1 MDEALCL
8 TRRLWPTSI
17 NALMRTSRTH
27 RALISS
33 AIVAELVHVGI
44 FLILPEPIFASNVAQ
59 VIVALLCTIV
69 CLVKARES
77 AQAGFRLPWGLLATS
92 VFLWTVGQML
102 FVIPLIR
109 PQARLWENAS
119 NILWLLFS
127 FPFLLASFVRSPG
140 EQRDGASWL
149 DFAQAFLF
157 FCILFALVF
166 SHPSIIGLSQT
177 YEVQSVALALAF
189 ALRFSVSAPGEER
202 LFYRNAAIFTISY
215 AVFSIIGYVAEDH
228 GFPSGSLMD
237 LCWTVPFTLLS
248 LLAMQPSL
256 GTYPQNR
263 PSQLL
268 NSSGLHGICAF
279 GLATMSLTA
288 SGLLA
293 WHRPLFGGCVVLV
306 AFCLLAART
315 IAREL
320 QLHRVHTQLEDFA
333 LRDPLTGLA
342 NRMAL
347 ERALTQRE
355 EVKNGD
361 LDRQTV
367 VLFIDLDR
375 FKLINDGFGH
385 HFGDL
390 VLKEVSNLLRLATR
404 EQDLIARQGGDEFVV
419 LLDRIDL
426 AGAQEVADR
435 IGTMIRKPIQISGK
449 TVHLSA
455 SVGLASRGFGEGGET
470 LLEDADCAMYNA
482 KSLGRDRIEL
492 FTPELLI
499 KAKSAHTLHADLR
512 EALADGQITV
522 HYQPIYGCESV
533 QIKGFEALVRWQHPT
548 RGYIPPADFIPIAE
562 ETGLIVELGQYVLR
576 LACVQCREWNVHFG
590 RELAISVNVSARQ
603 FAERSFIGTVTK
615 ILKDSNLEH
624 RLLKLEITET
634 VLLGGHEGIE
644 EMLYELRDTGI
655 KIALDDFGTGYS
667 SLSYLMN
674 FPFDIVKVD
683 RSFVSHIHRDF
694 KRSEIVRKVVE
705 LATIL
710 GMRTV
715 AEGVESA
722 EELSC
727 LRDLGCDLVQGY
739 LLSRPLAPE
748 AVFALLS
755 QREEPGQN
763 LTLEAPKLGTFPA
776 LSRLAADR

>member
-1 MDEALCL
+1 M
-8 TRRLWPTSI
+8 
-17 NALMRTSRTH
+17 
-27 RALISS
+27 
-33 AIVAELVHVGI
+33 
-44 FLILPEPIFASNVAQ
+44 
-59 VIVALLCTIV
+59 
-69 CLVKARES
+69 
-77 AQAGFRLPWGLLATS
+77 
-92 VFLWTVGQML
+92 
-102 FVIPLIR
+102 
-109 PQARLWENAS
+109 
-119 NILWLLFS
+119 
-127 FPFLLASFVRSPG
+127 
-140 EQRDGASWL
+140 
-149 DFAQAFLF
+149 
-157 FCILFALVF
+157 
-166 SHPSIIGLSQT
+166 SQT

-189 ALRFSVSAPGEER
+189 ALRFSVSARGEER
-202 LFYRNAAIFTISY
+202 LFYRNAAVFTISY

-256 GTYPQNR
+256 ATYPQSR

-293 WHRPLFGGCVVLV
+293 RHRPLFGGWVVFV

-342 NRMAL
+342 NRTAL
-347 ERALTQRE
+347 ERALVGRD
-355 EVKNGD
+355 EVENRNS
-361 LDRQTV
+361 DRQTV

-435 IGTMIRKPIQISGK
+435 IGTMIRKPIQIAGK

-499 KAKSAHTLHADLR
+499 KAKSAHTLHTDLR

-522 HYQPIYGCESV
+522 HYQPIYGCESAE
-533 QIKGFEALVRWQHPT
+533 IKGFEALVRWRHPK
-548 RGYIPPADFIPIAE
+548 RGYISPGDFIPIAE

-576 LACVQCREWNVHFG
+576 IACAQCHAWNVQFG

-603 FAERSFIGTVTK
+603 FADRGFIRTVTET
-615 ILKDSNLEH
+615 LEASGL
-624 RLLKLEITET
+624 RPQLLKLEITET
-634 VLLGGHEGIE
+634 VLLGGYGGIG
-644 EMLYELRDTGI
+644 EMLSELRSAGI

-674 FPFDIVKVD
+674 FPFDILKID
-683 RSFVSHIHRDF
+683 RSFVSHIHHDF
-694 KRSEIVRKVVE
+694 RRSETVRKIVE
-705 LATIL
+705 LAAIL
-710 GMRTV
+710 GMRTI
-715 AEGVESA
+715 AEGVETA
-722 EELSC
+722 EELAC
-727 LRDLGCDLVQGY
+727 VRDLGCDFVQGY

-748 AVFALLS
+748 AVSALLS
-755 QREEPGQN
+755 
-763 LTLEAPKLGTFPA
+763 LEIKAAQSPSSKPVHSGHFTA
-776 LSRLAADR
+776 LAS